1 MVENAEDVPGETKQ
15 NFVENSGDVKPPK
28 VEAKPNIDG
37 AFVNVEASKYVAG
50 SGVLPLQAHEVDT
63 ARFFSDDVKSK
74 DRDELLEWVR
84 RQANKAGFTIVTQR
98 SSLINPMFRL
108 VCERSGTHKVPKKN
122 PKHARTGSRKCGCLF
137 MISGYQS
144 KQTKEWGLNILNG
157 VHNHPMEPALE
168 GHIHSGRLKEDDK
181 KIVRDLIKSKMLS
194 RNILIHLK
202 NQRPHCM
209 TNVKQVYMN
218 VNKYGRQIGVTRSRC
233 NF

>member
-37 AFVNVEASKYVAG
+37 ASVNVEASKYLAR

-108 VCERSGTHKVPKKN
+108 VCERSGTHNVPEKKTEACEN
-122 PKHARTGSRKCGCLF
+122 
-137 MISGYQS
+137 
-144 KQTKEWGLNILNG
+144 GL
-157 VHNHPMEPALE
+157 
-168 GHIHSGRLKEDDK
+168 K
-181 KIVRDLIKSKMLS
+181 KMWL
-194 RNILIHLK
+194 LIHD
-202 NQRPHCM
+202 
-209 TNVKQVYMN
+209 
-218 VNKYGRQIGVTRSRC
+218 
-233 NF
+233 